1 MGLNEG
7 LDHGR
12 WRPVEVYILPLGGA
26 KLFKMPFGRV
36 CSFFFIMIGIVN
48 VGYQLNRTRS
58 HHRDEDLVCQYGSF

>member
-1 MGLNEG
+1 MKVWTMVAGGLVFYRS
-7 LDHGR
+7 LDTTF
-12 WRPVEVYILPLGGA
+12 GGA

-36 CSFFFIMIGIVN
+36 CSFFLIMIGIVN